1 MHNGNKSTVNSNKIQ
16 ISTNQVPT
24 IFLATWGGVGGG
36 GGDSSGIQIF
46 LDWYFT
52 HKDTVFKS

>member
-24 IFLATWGGVGGG
+24 IFLATRDGVRGQ

-46 LDWYFT
+46 LDWYFI